1 MQILE
6 MTGTLTP
13 NGTLTGEITAGGG
26 GGGGTDNLPAVV
38 FGTNTTPTI
47 NCPDA
52 EHKTFKGLFAL
63 TEVTLPD
70 ATAIAASAFANFT
83 ALQKVTAPEVVT
95 VGQQAFYKCTG
106 LTEVSLPRCV
116 TIGRKAFNEAFS
128 NGAQV
133 SLSLPECTTISE
145 EAFSSA
151 RITALLCPNVTTVGS
166 NIIRNTSI
174 TSISLP
180 LVTALPNEALQNAD
194 RCATVNLPNCETIGE
209 NALSSMALTDIDL
222 PKVRSIGKNVFDNNE
237 GLHHVRFG
245 YDGVVALP
253 TLEEWEKYNLF
264 AWRVGS
270 VTIHVPAGQLANYQ
284 ADTKWQKVVAEG
296 TDHSYTVTFVG
307 DYA

>member
-13 NGTLTGEITAGGG
+13 NGTLTGEITAGG

-52 EHKTFKGLFAL
+52 EHKTFKGLFGL

-70 ATAIAASAFANFT
+70 ATAIEASAFANFT
-83 ALQKVTAPEVVT
+83 ALQKVTAPEVIT
-95 VGQQAFYKCTG
+95 VGQKAFYQCTG
-106 LTEVSLPRCV
+106 LTEVLLPKCV
-116 TIGRKAFNEAFS
+116 
-128 NGAQV
+128 
-133 SLSLPECTTISE
+133 
-145 EAFSSA
+145 
-151 RITALLCPNVTTVGS
+151 TVGS
-166 NIIRNTSI
+166 QIIMGTML

-180 LVTALPNEALQNAD
+180 SVTVLPDEALQRAN

-209 NALSSMALTDIDL
+209 SALSSMALTDIDL
-222 PKVRSIGKNVFDNNE
+222 PKVRSIGKSAFDSNGNLHNV
-237 GLHHVRFG
+237 LFG

-253 TLEEWEKYNLF
+253 TLEEGEEYNLF
-264 AWRVGS
+264 AWEVGS
-270 VTIHVPAGQLANYQ
+270 VNIFVPAGQLANYQ

-296 TDHSYTVTFVG
+296 TDHNYTVTFIG
-307 DYA
+307 YHE